1 MSETHWEP
9 QARQKMVL
17 SCPYDELLY
26 GGAAGAGKSW
36 CLLFDYIAHSY
47 RCETKFGYPSSGVIF
62 RRTFK
67 EIGNLVKESKIMFKD
82 LGWEFREKDFTWY
95 GPGGSTLAMSYLDSY
110 DDAIGHSGHEYDY
123 EGFDEATL
131 WAVPDMYDF
140 MGSRL
145 RSSKGL
151 PTRQLLTTNPG
162 GPGHV
167 WVMKHFKIDEYP
179 MGMVPIHSYFQ
190 KGKGLIVPPSKTDDN
205 GNSRCE
211 WDTLKKDEL
220 PKGIVRK
227 TRIFIPGRLKD
238 NMYLY
243 DDGEYEA
250 KLRTRPKHIQQ
261 MLLEG
266 RWDVIE
272 GAFFSEWDPTV
283 HVIRPFSIPKDWKRW
298 FAMDWGTTSPYAGLW
313 LAEAPNGDI
322 HVYGE
327 IYGQGDGH
335 NQGTRETAQE
345 VARKILDIERLRQ
358 EYIRERYIDTAV
370 FSNWGDQYT
379 VGDQFARS
387 GVAFSPVKKW
397 KKEHSVNLLRQGLKV
412 VNGMSRIKVHAS
424 CINLIRTLPA
434 APVDKNKPELYDQ
447 RAEVHAIDALIY
459 ALRRDVLDPTEVGQE
474 RTRAAIIN
482 SRRMEGYGQYG
493 A

>member
-1 MSETHWEP
+1 MGEQVSGHWEP
-9 QARQKMVL
+9 QARQKIVL
-17 SCPYDELLY
+17 SCPYDEILY

-36 CLLFDYIAHSY
+36 CLLFDYVAHSY
-47 RCETKFGYPSSGVIF
+47 RCESIYKQPSSGVIF

-67 EIGNLVKESKIMFKD
+67 EIGNLVKESKIMFRD
-82 LGWEFREKDFTWY
+82 LGWEFREKDMTWSS
-95 GPGGSTLAMSYLDSY
+95 PGGSQLIMSYLDSY

-123 EGFDEATL
+123 QGFDEQTL
-131 WAVPDMYDF
+131 WAEPDKYEF

-151 PTRQLLTTNPG
+151 PTRQVSTTNPG
-162 GPGHV
+162 GPGHI
-167 WVMKHFKIDEYP
+167 WVMKHWKIDEHP
-179 MGMVPIHSYFQ
+179 GGMVPIHNYFK
-190 KGKGLIVPPSKTDDN
+190 KGVGAVQGKP
-205 GNSRCE
+205 E
-211 WDTLKKDEL
+211 WDSLKKDEL
-220 PKGIVRK
+220 PKDIVRK

-238 NMYLY
+238 NRYLF

-250 KLRTRPKHIQQ
+250 KLRTRPKHIQM

-266 RWDVIE
+266 RWDVVE
-272 GAFFSEWDPTV
+272 GAFFSEWDPEV
-283 HVIRPFSIPKDWKRW
+283 HIIRPFSIPKDWKRW

-313 LAEAPNGDI
+313 LAESPNGDI

-327 IYGQGDGH
+327 IYGKGEGH

-345 VARKILDIERLRQ
+345 VARKILDIERMRE

-370 FSNWGDQYT
+370 FSNWGDQFT

-397 KKEHSVNLLRQGLKV
+397 KKEHSVNLLRQALKV
-412 VNGMSRIKVHAS
+412 VNGMSRLKVHAS
-424 CINLIRTLPA
+424 CVNLIRTLPA
-434 APVDKNKPELYDQ
+434 APIDKNKPELYDQ
-447 RAEVHAIDALIY
+447 RAEVHAIDALVY
-459 ALRRDVLDPTEVGQE
+459 ALRRDVLDPTELAAE
-474 RTRAAIIN
+474 RNRAGIIN
-482 SRRMEGYGQYG
+482 ARRTEGYGQYG